1 MKNYEKKNCNIHQKN
16 GLRSVR
22 VSALRVCQFLN
33 FKDPPF
39 VQWKGFEICNQ
50 AYRRQFSDFANALD
64 LLEYDDRPVVP
75 GGAGGAMAPPD
86 MGRSVNPIS
95 TKGGRLCP
103 PNNTPRIFRPFD
115 GPVMYLL

>member
-39 VQWKGFEICNQ
+39 LQWKGFEICNQ

-75 GGAGGAMAPPD
+75 EGTGGAMAPPD
-86 MGRSVNPIS
+86 LADQLTLSQPGGGEIMP
-95 TKGGRLCP
+95 TK
-103 PNNTPRIFRPFD
+103 
-115 GPVMYLL
+115 